1 MKGLGTDEET
11 ITEVIANRSN
21 EQRQEIR
28 AYYKQAFGSDIID
41 DLKSELCDNYETV
54 VVSLMKKPIELAV
67 DILHGAMAGAGTDED
82 ALIDVLTT
90 HNNEQLSKIK
100 EKFEKKYGSSL
111 EDWIK
116 GEASGDF
123 ERFLVSLNNG
133 QRNEDS
139 EVDSDL
145 VQEDAERLY
154 EAGEARW
161 GTDESAFNFVL
172 ATRSHRHIRAVAAA
186 YKEATESSLKS
197 AFKKELSGNLKKAM
211 LAVLQVSEDKYLH
224 FAKKLHK
231 TMKGAGTDDS
241 RLIRTIVMR
250 SEIDLEMIK
259 QRYFLEKE
267 MSLCDRISEDV
278 SAYYKKILLKIV
290 KD

>member
-1 MKGLGTDEET
+1 MG
-11 ITEVIANRSN
+11 

-123 ERFLVSLNNG
+123 
-133 QRNEDS
+133 

>member
-1 MKGLGTDEET
+1 MG
-11 ITEVIANRSN
+11 

-145 VQEDAERLY
+145 VAKDVERLY

-172 ATRSHRHIRAVAAA
+172 ATRSHRHIRAVAEA
-186 YKEATESSLKS
+186 YEEGTGNSLK
-197 AFKKELSGNLKKAM
+197 KVLKLELSGSLRNAM
-211 LAVLQVSEDKYLH
+211 VAVLQVSKNERLYL
-224 FAKKLHK
+224 A
-231 TMKGAGTDDS
+231 
-241 RLIRTIVMR
+241 
-250 SEIDLEMIK
+250 
-259 QRYFLEKE
+259 
-267 MSLCDRISEDV
+267 
-278 SAYYKKILLKIV
+278 
-290 KD
+290 